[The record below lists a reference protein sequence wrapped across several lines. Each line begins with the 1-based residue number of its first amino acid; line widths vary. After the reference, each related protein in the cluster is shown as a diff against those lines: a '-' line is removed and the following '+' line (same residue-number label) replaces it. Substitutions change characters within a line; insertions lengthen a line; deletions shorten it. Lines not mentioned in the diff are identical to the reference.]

1 MRNSETIQNVNN
13 WVVNSYD
20 HFAGCDKIEQLLSW
34 SDRVLCCTWWDRKCV
49 VSSYALPGVETFI
62 PCKVWVLGDN

>member
-1 MRNSETIQNVNN
+1 MTLETI
-13 WVVNSYD
+13 D
-20 HFAGCDKIEQLLSW
+20 HLAGCDKIEQLLSW

-62 PCKVWVLGDN
+62 PCKVWVFGGT